1 MAVVRGYRNYRGR
14 TPKWKAVLAAVLVLV
29 ILAAI
34 CVIVLQR
41 HIVYD
46 ETGTP
51 HLELFWQET
60 PKQTAPEE
68 PGEVELTIQKAEP
81 REITAFT
88 VPEGMLTQEAWADA
102 AARAA
107 VTEEQSWNAAAVTV
121 KDSAGSV
128 YFDSGTAVS
137 GSVKIAEDTAAA
149 LAEITGED
157 SGFYTIARLSCFHD
171 PKAANDSVE
180 EMGLKNTGGYIFY
193 DGNNS
198 QWLDPGKPAARQY
211 LCEIAREA
219 AELGFDEILLTDA
232 GYPTEGSLDKIAY
245 TGPEPPEDMV
255 VRFLQEMKDALE
267 PCGTALSV
275 ELPETV
281 VSEGADENAGL
292 SLAKI
297 APLVDRVYVKTAPE
311 QAEALAQAVTAA
323 GGTAFAAEVTAY
335 SPELRGS
342 CLVY

>member
-60 PKQTAPEE
+60 PEQTAPEE

-88 VPEGMLTQEAWADA
+88 VPEGVLTQEAWADA

-149 LAEITGED
+149 LAEITGEK

-219 AELGFDEILLTDA
+219 AELGFDEILLTDV
-232 GYPTEGSLDKIAY
+232 GYPTEGSLDQDRLY
-245 TGPEPPEDMV
+245 
-255 VRFLQEMKDALE
+255 R
-267 PCGTALSV
+267 
-275 ELPETV
+275 
-281 VSEGADENAGL
+281 AG
-292 SLAKI
+292 
-297 APLVDRVYVKTAPE
+297 
-311 QAEALAQAVTAA
+311 AA
-323 GGTAFAAEVTAY
+323 GGHGGPVPPGDEGRPGALRNGAVRGTAGNGC
-335 SPELRGS
+335 LRRGG
-342 CLVY
+342 

>member
-60 PKQTAPEE
+60 PEQTAPEE

-88 VPEGMLTQEAWADA
+88 VPEGVLTQEAWADA

-149 LAEITGED
+149 LAEITGEN

-219 AELGFDEILLTDA
+219 AELGFDEILLTDV

>member
-60 PKQTAPEE
+60 PEQTAPEE

-88 VPEGMLTQEAWADA
+88 VPEGVLTQEAWADA

-149 LAEITGED
+149 LAEITGEN

>member
-60 PKQTAPEE
+60 PEQTAPEE

>member
-60 PKQTAPEE
+60 PEQTAPEE

-292 SLAKI
+292 SLTKI

-311 QAEALAQAVTAA
+311 RAEALAQAVTAA

>member
-1 MAVVRGYRNYRGR
+1 M
-14 TPKWKAVLAAVLVLV
+14 LAAVLVLV

-60 PKQTAPEE
+60 PEQTAPEE

-88 VPEGMLTQEAWADA
+88 VPEGVLTQEAWADA

-149 LAEITGED
+149 LAEITGEK

-219 AELGFDEILLTDA
+219 AELGFDEILLTDV
-232 GYPTEGSLDKIAY
+232 GYPTEGSLDQDRLY
-245 TGPEPPEDMV
+245 
-255 VRFLQEMKDALE
+255 R
-267 PCGTALSV
+267 
-275 ELPETV
+275 
-281 VSEGADENAGL
+281 AG
-292 SLAKI
+292 
-297 APLVDRVYVKTAPE
+297 
-311 QAEALAQAVTAA
+311 AA
-323 GGTAFAAEVTAY
+323 GGHGGPVPPGDEGRPGALRNGAVRGTAGNGC
-335 SPELRGS
+335 LRRGG
-342 CLVY
+342 